1 MLVFASVQADT
12 SYFCSMMET
21 VTLDECCCE
30 DAEFDEMA
38 FADNERCCEKSVD
51 LVIDTAT
58 EQAQPTAKPIKFE
71 SDVDP
76 PDGFVFVV
84 SLTLASL
91 DYSSVS
97 SAEFIRSLSATG
109 SATYLITQR
118 LRI

>member
-1 MLVFASVQADT
+1 
-12 SYFCSMMET
+12 MMET

-38 FADNERCCEKSVD
+38 FADSERCCEKSVE
-51 LVIDTAT
+51 LFVDTAT
-58 EQAQPTAKPIKFE
+58 EQAQPTTKPIKFE

-91 DYSSVS
+91 DYSSAAY
-97 SAEFIRSLSATG
+97 AEFARTSSATG